1 MSMTGT
7 LCKNALQALATLC
20 LSMLLAFGI
29 AEISLRLYHFHKY
42 DIGLLNDANHG
53 LISKDAKLGWRMSPN
68 IHYRVS
74 LKDALKN
81 TYQVDVATDEHGFR
95 SFGDT
100 HSGKMKLFFVG
111 DSFTAALEI
120 SNDKT
125 YHAQVGAMLGDVEV
139 FAYGAGGYGSLQE
152 FMILD
157 QYLDLIKP
165 DAVVW
170 QFYENDFLDNDR
182 DLDIMKFFYNT
193 GTPRPYLDPAGNVA
207 YRYATYDNLFWALP
221 VWIAE
226 NIRLLKILNTRF
238 SLAINRRSK
247 NGPVPEDIAQSAA
260 TREAFRRSESVTRMI
275 MEQVKR
281 RAGKIPVYL
290 FCVTEKQPYYD
301 TIRNVCQ
308 SVGIRFIAGVPR
320 GLSEHERER
329 PRSTRA
335 ADGEHLNETGDR
347 VVAERIV
354 QALKEEGVVR

>member
-1 MSMTGT
+1 MKGT
-7 LCKNALQALATLC
+7 LCKNALQALATLS
-20 LSMLLAFGI
+20 LSLLLAVGI

-42 DIGLLNDANHG
+42 GIGLLNDANHG
-53 LISKDAKLGWRMSPN
+53 LNSKDAKLGWRTSPN

-74 LKDALKN
+74 LKDALKK

-95 SFGDT
+95 SFGDI
-100 HSGKMKLFFVG
+100 HSGKTKLFFVG
-111 DSFTAALEI
+111 DSFTAAVEI

-125 YHAQVGAMLGDVEV
+125 YYTQIGTMLGDVEV

-165 DAVVW
+165 DVIVW
-170 QFYENDFLDNDR
+170 QFYENDFLDNDP
-182 DLDIMKFFYNT
+182 DLDFLKFFYNT

-207 YRYATYDNLFWALP
+207 NRYATYNNLFWALP
-221 VWIAE
+221 AWIAE

-247 NGPVPEDIAQSAA
+247 NGLVPKDIAQSAA
-260 TREAFRRSESVTRMI
+260 TREAFRRSESITRMI
-275 MEQVKR
+275 MEQVKW

-290 FCVTEKQPYYD
+290 FCITEKQPYYD
-301 TIRNVCQ
+301 TIRNICQ